1 MLMLTAAFFGLGEAL
16 VTSSGAAFVADLCKE
31 RHFGTAMG
39 TFGTIFDIGHA
50 AGPILAGFLLA
61 SHSYLF
67 SFWVMAAV
75 LLLAV
80 PVFVMIVR
88 APN

>member
-1 MLMLTAAFFGLGEAL
+1 
-16 VTSSGAAFVADLCKE
+16 
-31 RHFGTAMG
+31 MG

-67 SFWVMAAV
+67 SFRVMAAM

-80 PVFVMIVR
+80 PVFIMTVQVKE
-88 APN
+88 A